1 MSKIFKFKR
10 KYYEE
15 RMIYKKGSVT
25 IEPGVTVLVGCNGSG
40 KSTLQIIMKNQLKH
54 DNIQFISYD
63 NEKDG
68 GYQSRQYEMEFGD
81 PLKSFNMCMSS
92 EGENILINLSRIA
105 TDIGKYVRTGKHE
118 TILSKFDDIFNTGPK
133 EDNTGNQRWIFFD
146 AVDSGYSIDN
156 VVEFKELLHLIVSDC
171 NDYNLE
177 PYIIVSANSYE
188 MCADMPCLSVI
199 DCAYTEFQDYQSYRD
214 FILKTRKFKDREQ
227 ARL

>member
-15 RMIYKKGSVT
+15 RMIYKKDSVT
-25 IEPGVTVLVGCNGSG
+25 IEPGVTILVGCNGSG
-40 KSTLQIIMKNQLKH
+40 KSTLQLIMKNQLKN

-68 GYQSRQYEMEFGD
+68 GYHSRQKEMEFGD
-81 PLKSFNMCMSS
+81 PLTSFNMCMSS

-118 TILSKFDDIFNTGPK
+118 TVLSKFEDIFSTKPK

-146 AVDSGYSIDN
+146 AIDSGYSIDN
-156 VVEFKELLHLIVSDC
+156 VVEFKELLNLIVSDC
-171 NDYNLE
+171 NTYNLE
-177 PYIIVSANSYE
+177 PYIIVSANAYE
-188 MCADMPCLSVI
+188 MCVDMPCLSVI
-199 DCAYTEFQDYQSYRD
+199 DCEYKTFQDYQSYKD
-214 FILKTRKFKDREQ
+214 FVLRTREFKDKEQ
-227 ARL
+227 AKL